1 MLTMDLKQ
9 KTIIITGAS
18 SGIGATLAQKAG
30 QQGAKVV
37 LAART
42 ESKLDVLAK
51 TMLDSGSEALAVVTD
66 ITDPSQCR
74 DLVQQTVETFGGVD
88 ILILNAGVSMW
99 AAFEVIED
107 VSFFKDLMDV
117 NYMGAVYCV
126 QSALPHLKKN
136 RGLIAQM
143 STAQA
148 LMGFPHHAGYAASK
162 HALQGFLTS
171 LEIEMQES
179 VRFLHIY
186 LGWIRDTNLR
196 RNAFSRQG
204 QPMGE
209 QKRSHNS
216 ESIGLEVCTD
226 AILEAIAVDKR
237 KIYLPAKLGFIP
249 FLNAVYPSLLQRRV
263 SKAVQTQP

>member
-1 MLTMDLKQ
+1 MDLKQ
-9 KTIIITGAS
+9 KTVIITGAS

-30 QQGAKVV
+30 QRGARVV
-37 LAART
+37 LAARN

-51 TMLDSGSEALAVVTD
+51 TMSDSGSKVLAVVTD

-74 DLVQQTVETFGGVD
+74 DLVLQTVETFGSID
-88 ILILNAGVSMW
+88 ILILNAGISMW
-99 AAFEVIED
+99 AAFEEIED
-107 VSFFKDLMDV
+107 VSFFKNLMDV

-136 RGLIAQM
+136 RGLIVQM

-148 LMGFPHHAGYAASK
+148 LMGFPHHTGYAASK

-196 RNAFSRQG
+196 RNAFSLQG

-209 QKRSHNS
+209 QKRSHSS

-226 AILEAIAVDKR
+226 AILEAIATDKR

-249 FLNAVYPSLLQRRV
+249 FLNAVYPSFLRRKV
-263 SKAVQTQP
+263 SKAVQTQT